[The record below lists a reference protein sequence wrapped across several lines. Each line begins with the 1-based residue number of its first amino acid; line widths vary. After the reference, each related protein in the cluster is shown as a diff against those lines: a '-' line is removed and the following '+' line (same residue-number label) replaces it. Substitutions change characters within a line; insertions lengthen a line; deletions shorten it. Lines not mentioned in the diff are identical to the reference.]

1 MFCVFVSRRAIWK
14 RGGGVR
20 FFFSAEES
28 SLGLSKLKGRL
39 GFVQFRESED
49 VL

>member
-1 MFCVFVSRRAIWK
+1 VSRRAIWK

-20 FFFSAEES
+20 FFFIAEES
-28 SLGLSKLKGRL
+28 WLGLWKLGGRL
-39 GFVQFRESED
+39 GFVQLRESED